1 MTNQMQ
7 TESLNKLRR
16 DESLKVLEATPLPII
31 ISNLDGSLHFVNEA
45 LLDML
50 GYSEDEIFQP
60 GIIITHAEDIHEN
73 KYIRKQLIAEPS
85 RTLHSEKRYLHKSGR
100 VIYGLLSITMVTADD
115 GKTKRFMSQ
124 IVDISD
130 KKIYQNDMQLFKAL
144 VEKSND
150 GMAIFCAKSGKIM
163 NANKC
168 FCENLQYSLK
178 EIKQLTVDQIE
189 KNIPDTFNFNRFINS
204 LRLKGNMVY
213 EGIHQSKV
221 GRLLNV
227 EVSLSYAALTTGEF
241 VTAVVRDISDRKRK
255 DDMIWFQA
263 NYDALTHL
271 PNRYMF
277 GDRLEQEIIK
287 TKRNQSTM
295 AILCLDIDNFK
306 DINDSLGHQHGD
318 KLLVEVANRIKQCL
332 RKSDTVARLGGD
344 EFAIIFNEVSD
355 TNLID
360 HIAIKILTRIAEPMT
375 LFIEQVFVSA
385 SIGISIYPQDGH
397 TPEML
402 LKNADHAMYLVKQHG
417 RNGYQYFTK
426 AMHEKAMSRIECVN
440 DLHQAIKN
448 NEFELVYQPIVNLE
462 SRALVKA
469 EALLRWHHPTK
480 GLISP
485 AEFIPI
491 AEESGLI
498 IDIGKW
504 VFNAV
509 AYQLHKWQNT
519 PLENLA
525 VTINMSPIQF
535 HDRDSKAL
543 DNWIKSLNTL
553 GINGDQ
559 ITVEI
564 TENAIMNANDYDQVA
579 KKIKLLHQHGI
590 KVALDDF
597 GTGYSSL
604 AHLKKVDIDTL
615 KIDRS
620 FVRNITQDANNHAIC
635 EAIIVMAEKINIQV
649 IAEGIET
656 VEDCQT
662 LKKMGC
668 QNGQGYYFD
677 KALSVEDFAK
687 NYAA

>member
-1 MTNQMQ
+1 MINTVRHSFLKQPK
-7 TESLNKLRR
+7 EASLNML
-16 DESLKVLEATPLPII
+16 ESMPLPII
-31 ISNLDGSLHFVNEA
+31 ISNLDGSLYFVNTA
-45 LLDML
+45 LLTML
-50 GYSEDEIFQP
+50 GYSKAEIFQP
-60 GIIITHAEDIHEN
+60 GIIITHPEDISEN
-73 KYIRKQLIAEPS
+73 KRIRQDLLAETS
-85 RTLHSEKRYLHKSGR
+85 VTLHSEKRYLHKTGK
-100 VIYGLLSITMVTADD
+100 VIHGLLSITLVTSDD

-124 IVDISD
+124 VVDISD
-130 KKIYQNDMQLFKAL
+130 KKMYQNDMQLFQAL

-150 GMAIFCAKSGKIM
+150 GMAIFSAQNGKII

-168 FCENLQYSLK
+168 FCENLQYSLD
-178 EIKQLTVDQIE
+178 EIKQLSVNQIE
-189 KNIPDTFNFNRFINS
+189 KNIPDDFNFNRFIKS
-204 LRLKGNMVY
+204 LRSKGNIVY
-213 EGIHQSKV
+213 EGIHQSKT

-227 EVSLSYAALTTGEF
+227 EVSLGYAVLTTGEF

-277 GDRLEQEIIK
+277 GDRLEQEIVK
-287 TKRNQSTM
+287 TKRNKSQM
-295 AILCLDIDNFK
+295 AIICLDIDNFK

-360 HIAIKILTRIAEPMT
+360 HIAIKILTRISEPIT
-375 LFIEQVFVSA
+375 LYIEQVFVSA
-385 SIGISIYPQDGH
+385 SIGIAVYPADGD

-402 LKNADHAMYLVKQHG
+402 LKNADHAMYLVKQNS

-426 AMHEKAMSRIECVN
+426 AMHENAMLRIACVN
-440 DLHQAIKN
+440 DLHQAIRN
-448 NEFELVYQPIVNLE
+448 EEFELVYQPIMDLD
-462 SRALVKA
+462 SQKIVKA

-480 GLISP
+480 GMISP

-509 AYQLHKWQNT
+509 AKQLHSWKKT
-519 PLENLA
+519 ALENLT

-535 HDRDSKAL
+535 HDRDNQVL
-543 DNWIKSLNTL
+543 DKWIKSLNNL
-553 GINGDQ
+553 GVNCQQ

-564 TENAIMNANDYDQVA
+564 TENAIMNTNDYAEVA
-579 KKIKLLHQHGI
+579 KKIKLLHQYGI

-604 AHLKKVDIDTL
+604 AHLKKLDIDTL

-656 VEDCQT
+656 SEDYQT
-662 LKKMGC
+662 LKNMGC
-668 QNGQGYYFD
+668 RNGQGYYFD
-677 KALSVEDFAK
+677 KALSVDQFAK
-687 NYAA
+687 NYSC